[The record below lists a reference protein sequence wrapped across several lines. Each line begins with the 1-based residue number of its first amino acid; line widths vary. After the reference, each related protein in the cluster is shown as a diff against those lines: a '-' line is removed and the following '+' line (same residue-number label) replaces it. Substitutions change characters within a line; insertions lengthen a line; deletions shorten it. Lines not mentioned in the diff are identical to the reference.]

1 MTTFFEAIQNRRPYE
16 SVTAEAVVSKERLL
30 DVLEHVVTYV
40 PTPFNV
46 QSSKLLVLLGEQ
58 HRQFWSD
65 ASKNKEMSKN
75 DILEQVAHHKAGFG
89 TVLFFEDQQAIA
101 DAKKQQPKK
110 LDYFSSWSDHSSG
123 MLQLTAWNA
132 LQVEGFGANLYHY
145 PLLTRLEDKEKW
157 EVPEWWELKA
167 QLPFGKPSGSPIEIN
182 EVESEKI
189 LRIYGKK

>member
-1 MTTFFEAIQNRRPYE
+1 
-16 SVTAEAVVSKERLL
+16 
-30 DVLEHVVTYV
+30 
-40 PTPFNV
+40 
-46 QSSKLLVLLGEQ
+46 
-58 HRQFWSD
+58 
-65 ASKNKEMSKN
+65 
-75 DILEQVAHHKAGFG
+75 
-89 TVLFFEDQQAIA
+89 
-101 DAKKQQPKK
+101 
-110 LDYFSSWSDHSSG
+110 

-189 LRIYGKK
+189 LRIYGKKIKPEQHCSGFISGVFLLLK